1 MHESQMAHMHE
12 SQIARLNR
20 IEGQIRGIKKMIN
33 DGRYCVD
40 TLTQIRSASR
50 ALAKV
55 KHNIFRAHLEACV
68 NDSLLGGDP
77 SDRNA
82 KMNEIVEL
90 LSTFR

>member
-1 MHESQMAHMHE
+1 MHA

-33 DGRYCVD
+33 DERYCVD
-40 TLTQIRSASR
+40 ILTQIRSASR
-50 ALAKV
+50 ALLKV

-68 NDSLLGGDP
+68 HDSLSGGDQTD
-77 SDRNA
+77 SSA
-82 KMNEIVEL
+82 KINEIIEL